1 MTALCG
7 ADQNGHTPA
16 RPVGRRS
23 GVGGAWCGLELALL
37 WAPMAAV
44 IPLFPDLDSR
54 GEVVSFWQDHG
65 TLTLR
70 VMVLVVAGYPL
81 LLAFLA
87 DVATRAGRNEG
98 RPVLSWAA
106 LVAGVMF
113 MTGLNASLG
122 LAAAAGMIIDQ
133 GTDLS
138 AAYGLHVAAVVL
150 AAPFT
155 GAGVAF
161 FCSWRCS
168 PTAATLSRAGCGG
181 RPCSGYWATS
191 VRSVGCSTSPGRAI
205 RATASSAGS
214 RCRWEPSWRGPCAQA
229 CPGCGKADPPRGRG
243 EANRVVGNRDRPSG
257 TSPAGA
263 RRHCRSPCTLTP
275 MTM

>member
-1 MTALCG
+1 MTLRTAN
-7 ADQNGHTPA
+7 QNGHTPA
-16 RPVGRRS
+16 HPVGRRS
-23 GVGGAWCGLELALL
+23 GVGGAWCGLGLALL

-70 VMVLVVAGYPL
+70 IMALVVAGYPL
-81 LLAFLA
+81 LLVFLA

-98 RPVLSWAA
+98 RPVLTCAV

-113 MTGLNASLG
+113 MTGLSAALG
-122 LAAAAGMIIDQ
+122 LAAAAGLIIRQ

-138 AAYGLHVAAVVL
+138 AAYGLHVGAFVL

-161 FCSWRCS
+161 FVFVALLAHRGYLEPRWLGWLALLGVLGNVGAIGGLFSLNGPGNSGNGILGGISLPLGTFVGWTVCASLSW
-168 PTAATLSRAGCGG
+168 LWESRPA
-181 RPCSGYWATS
+181 
-191 VRSVGCSTSPGRAI
+191 
-205 RATASSAGS
+205 AGS
-214 RCRWEPSWRGPCAQA
+214 R
-229 CPGCGKADPPRGRG
+229 
-243 EANRVVGNRDRPSG
+243 
-257 TSPAGA
+257 
-263 RRHCRSPCTLTP
+263 
-275 MTM
+275 

>member
-1 MTALCG
+1 VTKLGG
-7 ADQNGHTPA
+7 ADQNGHAPA

-23 GVGGAWCGLELALL
+23 GVGGAWCGLGLALL

-44 IPLFPDLDSR
+44 IPSFPDLDDRS
-54 GEVVSFWQDHG
+54 EVVSFWQDHG
-65 TLTLR
+65 ALTLR

-87 DVATRAGRNEG
+87 DVAIRAGRNEG

-113 MTGLNASLG
+113 MTGLTAALG
-122 LAAAAGMIIDQ
+122 LAAAAGLIIEH

-138 AAYGLHVAAVVL
+138 AAYGLHVGAFVL

-155 GAGVAF
+155 GAGLLF
-161 FCSWRCS
+161 LCSWRCS

-181 RPCSGYWATS
+181 WLCSG
-191 VRSVGCSTSPGRAI
+191 C
-205 RATASSAGS
+205 
-214 RCRWEPSWRGPCAQA
+214 
-229 CPGCGKADPPRGRG
+229 
-243 EANRVVGNRDRPSG
+243 
-257 TSPAGA
+257 
-263 RRHCRSPCTLTP
+263 
-275 MTM
+275 